1 MADMSVISFGAQCW
15 VSKLIRELWPD
26 QQGATGVFDSI
37 GTCPSMVA
45 HILVDDYNTLC
56 NPAMY
61 RVVGRHEG
69 CLQNVFYE
77 DYLKDQVQM
86 HLNQSGLSLADFGL
100 HAYTWEVPPLSMPN
114 TENGVFAMCD
124 TLRQRGRRMTEQLN
138 EARLKVLLWGVALPY
153 NHYVRLRGNE
163 APLEEMMQEE
173 LRILYHSLQTQVGVE
188 AFCLVGLMVIHG
200 CPQKDMVAD
209 EQFAVTPIFRDMFV
223 TMKKIGV
230 TSKLK
235 GEKWK
240 GHAWADE
247 KNDIFR
253 FISNC
258 ENMMFAAAAAT
269 VEMQSPYPY
278 EVPRTSLAMPILGL
292 AAGDSDVD
300 EADDSFLLSTD

>member
-1 MADMSVISFGAQCW
+1 MSVISFGAQCW

-124 TLRQRGRRMTEQLN
+124 TLRRRGRRMTEQLN

-153 NHYVRLRGNE
+153 NHYVRARENG

-173 LRILYHSLQTQVGVE
+173 LRNLYHSLQVQVGVE

-200 CPQKDMVAD
+200 VPQKGMVAD
-209 EQFAVTPIFRDMFV
+209 EQFAVTPIVRDMFV
-223 TMKKIGV
+223 TMKKMGL

-258 ENMMFAAAAAT
+258 ENMMFDAAAVDMT
-269 VEMQSPYPY
+269 SPFPH

-292 AAGDSDVD
+292 AAVDSDVD